1 MPITFRKPKKLLK
14 NQIIK
19 QDSQVVSDPQKQQM
33 NSIVNRIVELIREKH
48 L

>member
-1 MPITFRKPKKLLK
+1 MQQK

>member
-1 MPITFRKPKKLLK
+1 MQNK

-19 QDSQVVSDPQKQQM
+19 QDTQVVSDSQKQQM

>member
-1 MPITFRKPKKLLK
+1 MQNK

-19 QDSQVVSDPQKQQM
+19 QNSQIVSTPQKQQM
-33 NSIVNRIVELIREKH
+33 NTIVNRIVELIKEKH

>member
-1 MPITFRKPKKLLK
+1 MITN

-19 QDSQVVSDPQKQQM
+19 PKTQTVSTSQKQEM
-33 NSIVNRIVELIREKH
+33 NTIVNRIVELIKIKH

>member
-1 MPITFRKPKKLLK
+1 MQNK

>member
-1 MPITFRKPKKLLK
+1 MQNK

-19 QDSQVVSDPQKQQM
+19 QESQVASVEQKQQM

>member
-1 MPITFRKPKKLLK
+1 MIPN

-19 QDSQVVSDPQKQQM
+19 PKSQVASPNQKEQM
-33 NSIVNRIVELIREKH
+33 NTIVNRIVELIKEKH

>member
-1 MPITFRKPKKLLK
+1 MKKQ

-19 QDSQVVSDPQKQQM
+19 QDTQVVSDSQKQQM

>member
-1 MPITFRKPKKLLK
+1 MQNK

-19 QDSQVVSDPQKQQM
+19 QDTQVVSVEQKQQM

>member
-1 MPITFRKPKKLLK
+1 MQNK

-19 QDSQVVSDPQKQQM
+19 KDSQVVSDPQKQQM

>member
-1 MPITFRKPKKLLK
+1 MRQK

-19 QDSQVVSDPQKQQM
+19 QNSQIVSTPQKQQM
-33 NSIVNRIVELIREKH
+33 NTIVNRIVELIKEKH

>member
-1 MPITFRKPKKLLK
+1 MQNK

-19 QDSQVVSDPQKQQM
+19 QDTQVVSVEQKKQM